1 MRTFPH
7 IVGRSTVW
15 VFLLL
20 LPEYCHAFN
29 SGSLG
34 LSILIQQHVINQA
47 LLAFGGI
54 AAAFI
59 FYYAVRMIVQAYNEK
74 AFTDI
79 TQSFI
84 YAFFGFV
91 VIAIST
97 AFANSF
103 GPGTISPSNLTPG
116 LASVSDFIISGAA
129 GVFTLM
135 VVIAGLRM
143 VTSQGEEGEF
153 TKWRKILIGNC
164 IGVIIMLTAFF
175 VSHAIFDINAG
186 LIVEEMRGIGLFLL
200 TIIGFA
206 CVAALIIAGVLL
218 IISIDESL
226 KDRAKRAII
235 GTLISLLIVM
245 AAYTLI
251 ITFVP

>member
-1 MRTFPH
+1 MRRLERVFGTLQILPAALLTVPEFCHGAAGAVALSAFIQDH
-7 IVGRSTVW
+7 IIT
-15 VFLLL
+15 
-20 LPEYCHAFN
+20 
-29 SGSLG
+29 
-34 LSILIQQHVINQA
+34 QA
-47 LLAFGGI
+47 LFAFGGV
-54 AAAFI
+54 AAAAI
-59 FYYAVRMIVQAYNEK
+59 FYYAIRMIVEAYNEK
-74 AFTDI
+74 SITDI

-84 YAFFGFV
+84 YVFIGFV
-91 VIAIST
+91 VIAISS

-103 GPGTISPSNLTPG
+103 GLGSIAPGNLAPG
-116 LASVSDFIISGAA
+116 LQSVSDFIISGAA
-129 GVFTLM
+129 GAFTLM
-135 VVIAGLRM
+135 VVLAGLRM
-143 VTSQGEEGEF
+143 ITSQGEEAEF
-153 TKWRKILIGNC
+153 DKWRKVLIGNC
-164 IGVIIMLTAFF
+164 VGVMIMLTAFF
-175 VSHAIFDINAG
+175 VAHAVFDINSG

-206 CVAALIIAGVLL
+206 CIVALIIAGVLL